1 MKPYSLDLRQ
11 RVAAAVDGHEGTWHE
26 IAARF
31 SVSVSFLARLLRQRR
46 RTNSLAPRPH
56 GGGHPPAYSTTDRD
70 RLRQFV
76 QEQPDATLAELR
88 QRLGRTCSLTAL
100 WRTLRQLR
108 LTRKK
113 KTLRADQQNTPTVQA
128 QRATFHKKV
137 ARLDPHRLI
146 FIDETGATTAM
157 TRTYGRAACG
167 ERVYGSVSGM
177 RLSGVV
183 APLAFAGAT
192 DTTAFQSYVEQ
203 ALVPQLQAGD
213 IVIWDNLKPHHNA
226 EVIRAIQ
233 RAGAEV
239 YPLPPWSPDLT
250 PIEKMFSK
258 VKEYLRSAATRTT
271 EALVEAMGTAL
282 RAVCPQDIQ
291 GWFRSCG
298 LCATQRLFGKIY
310 RKIVYFL
317 GLSRIFKYRV
327 LIVSVRPK
335 ATRHLLD
342 RRDLYPCLAG
352 RRVVFVILA

>member
-11 RVAAAVDGHEGTWHE
+11 RVAAAVDRHEDSWRE

-31 SVSVSFLARLLRQRR
+31 SVSVSFVARLLRQRR
-46 RTNSLAPRPH
+46 QTNSLAPRPH

-70 RLRQFV
+70 RLRQLV

-88 QRLGRTCSLTAL
+88 QRLGRACSLTAL

-113 KTLRADQQNTPTVQA
+113 KTLRADQQNTPAVQA
-128 QRATFHKKV
+128 KRATFQKKV

-157 TRTYGRAACG
+157 TRTHGRAARG
-167 ERVYGSVSGM
+167 ERVYGAVPGQWQALTLVSGM

-239 YPLPPWSPDLT
+239 HPLPPWSPDLT

-271 EALVEAMGTAL
+271 EALVEAMGAAL

-298 LCATQRLFGKIY
+298 LCATQ
-310 RKIVYFL
+310 
-317 GLSRIFKYRV
+317 S
-327 LIVSVRPK
+327 
-335 ATRHLLD
+335 
-342 RRDLYPCLAG
+342 
-352 RRVVFVILA
+352 

>member
-11 RVAAAVDGHEGTWHE
+11 RVAAAVDRREGTWRE

-31 SVSVSFLARLLRQRR
+31 SVSVSFVARLLRHRR
-46 RTNSLAPRPH
+46 QTNSLAPRPH
-56 GGGHPPAYSTTDRD
+56 GGGHPAAFSVADRN

-76 QEQPDATLAELR
+76 QEQADATLAELR
-88 QRLGRTCSLTAL
+88 QHLGSTCSLTAL

-113 KTLRADQQNTPTVQA
+113 KTLRADQQNTPAVQA
-128 QRATFHKKV
+128 KRATFQKKV

-157 TRTYGRAACG
+157 TRTHGRALRG
-167 ERVYGSVSGM
+167 ERVYGSVPGQWQALTLVTGM

-183 APLAFAGAT
+183 SPLAFAGAT
-192 DTTAFQSYVEQ
+192 DTTAFQNYVEQ

-213 IVIWDNLKPHHNA
+213 VVIWDNLKPHHNT
-226 EVIRAIQ
+226 EVVRAIQ

-239 YPLPPWSPDLT
+239 QPLPPWSPDLT

-258 VKEYLRSAATRTT
+258 VKAYLRSAATRTT
-271 EALVEAMGTAL
+271 EALVEAMGAGL
-282 RAVCPQDIQ
+282 RAVCPEDIQ

-298 LCATQRLFGKIY
+298 LCATQ
-310 RKIVYFL
+310 
-317 GLSRIFKYRV
+317 
-327 LIVSVRPK
+327 
-335 ATRHLLD
+335 T
-342 RRDLYPCLAG
+342 
-352 RRVVFVILA
+352 